1 MKNSLIGGKALE
13 EQEELFIT
21 RIVEEKK
28 AILILDLDN
37 TILQSI
43 KVFKMSEEVLES
55 L

>member
-37 TILQSI
+37 TILHSI
-43 KVFKMSEEVLES
+43 EMFKVSEEVLES